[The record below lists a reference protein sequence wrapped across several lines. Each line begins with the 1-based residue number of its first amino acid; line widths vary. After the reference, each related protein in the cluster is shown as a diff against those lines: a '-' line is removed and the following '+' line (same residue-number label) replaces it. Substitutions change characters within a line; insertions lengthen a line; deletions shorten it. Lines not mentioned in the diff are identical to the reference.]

1 MSAPSPIKRL
11 AINIIE
17 DLSLNAPLPA
27 VEERVW
33 MLKTRHMSDA
43 QVRDIIRAEFGSNED
58 DATTE
63 PTIVVEHLPDEY
75 TRSSWR

>member
-43 QVRDIIRAEFGSNED
+43 QVRDIISAEFGGEGDST
-58 DATTE
+58 ATD
-63 PTIVVEHLPDEY
+63 PAIVVEHLPEEY
-75 TRSSWR
+75 DRASWR